1 MQNNTELLCADSDR
15 DNEIRFDLLPDYI
28 TTVNSIIEYIEI
40 TETDIHG
47 DTTTDDYFSPRTI
60 KAIKA
65 LDPIHAYND
74 DLFDA
79 EQNKVISVK
88 DARKLYILV
97 YNIP

>member
-1 MQNNTELLCADSDR
+1 MQNNTELLCADSDS
-15 DNEIRFDLLPDYI
+15 DNEMRFDLLPDYI
-28 TTVNSIIEYIEI
+28 TTVNNIIEYIEI
-40 TETDIHG
+40 TETDIYG

-79 EQNKVISVK
+79 KNNKVISK
-88 DARKLYILV
+88 QDAESLYSIEHIV
-97 YNIP
+97 